1 MENHEITEV
10 TEAMIF
16 GNNAV
21 NTEIFRVFL
30 WLYTNIY
37 TIFNLHWIKSL
48 IYFAISAQKSFGTNS
63 LLHISR
69 ALLLTYSAIGMHV
82 LVEWP

>member
-21 NTEIFRVFL
+21 NTEIFRVFCD
-30 WLYTNIY
+30 YTR
-37 TIFNLHWIKSL
+37 IFTQ
-48 IYFAISAQKSFGTNS
+48 Y
-63 LLHISR
+63 
-69 ALLLTYSAIGMHV
+69 LTCI
-82 LVEWP
+82 E

>member
-21 NTEIFRVFL
+21 NTEIFRVFFVIIHEYL
-30 WLYTNIY
+30 HNI
-37 TIFNLHWIKSL
+37 
-48 IYFAISAQKSFGTNS
+48 
-63 LLHISR
+63 
-69 ALLLTYSAIGMHV
+69 
-82 LVEWP
+82 